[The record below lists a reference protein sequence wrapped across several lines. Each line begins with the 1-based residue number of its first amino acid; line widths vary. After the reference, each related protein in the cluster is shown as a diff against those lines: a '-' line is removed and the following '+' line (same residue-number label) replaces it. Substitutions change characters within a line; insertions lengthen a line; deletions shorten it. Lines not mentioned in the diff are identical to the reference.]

1 MDVINKLKLINLKNK
16 IKVIIKPEI
25 SQNSSNNEENTKNL
39 EILSEYIIHLCKESP
54 NITSFKQSLQG
65 EFSEKAIYSIYTT
78 VKDLKLNE
86 NIKEEKNK
94 NKDLISNK
102 TLLNSTNAQTN
113 INNNSNNLTQNKTG
127 NSDELNLYFQEEYKN
142 RYYIKRSFDDYM
154 PPKSHLPPQNFSE
167 VLSAIDNQNDKLE
180 QDLLILVCL

>member
-78 VKDLKLNE
+78 VKDLKLSE
-86 NIKEEKNK
+86 NIQEKNT
-94 NKDLISNK
+94 DLTSNK
-102 TLLNSTNAQTN
+102 TLLNSTKEQTNTN
-113 INNNSNNLTQNKTG
+113 INNNTSQKKSGKIDITENVLLMIICLQK
-127 NSDELNLYFQEEYKN
+127 
-142 RYYIKRSFDDYM
+142 
-154 PPKSHLPPQNFSE
+154 PK
-167 VLSAIDNQNDKLE
+167 
-180 QDLLILVCL
+180 